1 MINYLLSLIVWIPAV
16 GALVVLL
23 MKDRHTAAIRWA
35 SATAVGLQFIFSS
48 VLLYRF
54 SSLSPSGGEYAL
66 SSFRLLE
73 KADWITMDLG
83 SWGVMSIDYL
93 LGVDGLSVPL
103 VWMSSLILLVGVI
116 SSWTIDKQVKG
127 YFALYL
133 LLSSSIA
140 GCFVALD
147 FFLFYIFFEFMLL
160 PMYFLIGIW
169 GGVRRE
175 YASIKFFLYTL
186 VGSVLIL
193 VAMIGLYISVSD
205 PTEVLADGRL
215 VRTFNL
221 LHMSDP
227 GNFIAGSV
235 LDPTNLKQWGGVPFR
250 SLAFLFL
257 FIGFIIKLPAVPF
270 HTWLPD
276 AHVEAP
282 TPVSV
287 VLAGILLKIGGYGLL
302 RIAYPIFPEAALS
315 YAWLVGFLG
324 VIAII
329 YGGFNAMAQSDLKK
343 LIAYSSVSHMGLVLL
358 GIAAGTTEGYS
369 GAMFQMVSH
378 GFISAAL
385 FLIAG
390 VIYDRTHDR
399 MIENYSGLADKMPY
413 FTAVTVF
420 FFFASLGLPGL
431 SGFVGELLVFLGA
444 FQSSSVNGLIP
455 QWMGVVATLGLV
467 LSTAY
472 YLWTLQRM
480 FYGRL
485 ALREVAWKDMLTE
498 LTGREW
504 LMFIPLGILVLL
516 LGIFPHLL
524 LDMMNGSVNQLK
536 ELVFEHG
543 NAIIQSINST
553 GS

>member
-1 MINYLLSLIVWIPAV
+1 MMNYLLSLIIWTPVV
-16 GALVVLL
+16 GALIVLL
-23 MKDRHTAAIRWA
+23 MKDRQATAIRWISLA
-35 SATAVGLQFIFSS
+35 A
-48 VLLYRF
+48 VLLQLAG
-54 SSLSPSGGEYAL
+54 SSILLFQFYQFPESGGSYSIE
-66 SSFRLLE
+66 SFHFVE

-83 SWGVMSIDYL
+83 SWGVLSIDYL

-103 VWMSSLILLVGVI
+103 LWMSTLILVIGMI
-116 SSWTIDKQVKG
+116 SSWSITKQVKG

-133 LLSSSIA
+133 LLSSSII

-205 PTEVLADGRL
+205 PTEILADGRL

-227 GNFIAGSV
+227 ANFIAGSI
-235 LDPTNLKQWGGVPFR
+235 LDPTNLKEWGGVSIR
-250 SLAFLFL
+250 SLVFLFL

-302 RIAYPIFPEAALS
+302 RIAYPIFPEAALDYS
-315 YAWLVGFLG
+315 WWVGFLG
-324 VIAII
+324 VVAII

-343 LIAYSSVSHMGLVLL
+343 LIAYSSVSHMGFVLL

-369 GAMFQMVSH
+369 GAVFQMVSH

-390 VIYDRTHDR
+390 VLYDRTHDR
-399 MIENYSGLADKMPY
+399 MIENYSGLAEKMPY

-431 SGFVGELLVFLGA
+431 SGFIGELLVFLGA
-444 FQSSSVNGLIP
+444 FQSSSINGQVP
-455 QWMGVVATLGLV
+455 QWMAVLATFGLV
-467 LSTAY
+467 LSAAY

-485 ALREVAWKDMLTE
+485 ALREVGWKDMLTE
-498 LTGREW
+498 LTNREW
-504 LMFIPLGILVLL
+504 LMFIPLIFIVLL
-516 LGIFPHLL
+516 LGIFPHFL
-524 LDMMNGSVNQLK
+524 LDLMNGSINQLK
-536 ELVFEHG
+536 ELVFENG
-543 NAIIQSINST
+543 NTIIQSLNSE

>member
-1 MINYLLSLIVWIPAV
+1 MMNYLLSLIIWTPVA
-16 GALVVLL
+16 GALIVLL
-23 MKDRHTAAIRWA
+23 MKDRQATAIRWISLGA
-35 SATAVGLQFIFSS
+35 
-48 VLLYRF
+48 VLLQLAG
-54 SSLSPSGGEYAL
+54 SSILLFQFYQSPESSGSYSIE
-66 SSFRLLE
+66 SFQFVE

-83 SWGVMSIDYL
+83 SWGVLSIDYL

-103 VWMSSLILLVGVI
+103 LWMSTLILVIGMI
-116 SSWTIDKQVKG
+116 SSWSITKQEKG

-133 LLSSSIA
+133 LLSSSII

-169 GGVRRE
+169 GGIRRE

-205 PTEVLADGRL
+205 PTEILADGRL

-227 GNFIAGSV
+227 ANFIAGSI
-235 LDPTNLKQWGGVPFR
+235 LDPSYLKEWGGVSIR

-257 FIGFIIKLPAVPF
+257 FVGFIIKLPAVPF

-302 RIAYPIFPEAALS
+302 RTAYPIFPEAALDYS
-315 YAWLVGFLG
+315 WWVGFLG

-343 LIAYSSVSHMGLVLL
+343 LIAYSSVSHMGFVLL
-358 GIAAGTTEGYS
+358 GIAAGTTEGYA
-369 GAMFQMVSH
+369 GAVFQMVSH

-390 VIYDRTHDR
+390 VLYDRTHDR
-399 MIENYSGLADKMPY
+399 MIENYSGLAEKMPY

-431 SGFVGELLVFLGA
+431 SGFIGELLVFLGA
-444 FQSSSVNGLIP
+444 FQSSSINGQVP
-455 QWMGVVATLGLV
+455 QWMAVLATFGLV
-467 LSTAY
+467 LSAAY

-498 LTGREW
+498 LTNREW
-504 LMFIPLGILVLL
+504 LMFIPLIFIVLL
-516 LGIFPHLL
+516 LGIFPHFL
-524 LDMMNGSVNQLK
+524 LDLMNGSINQLK
-536 ELVFEHG
+536 ELVFENG
-543 NAIIQSINST
+543 NTIIQSLNSE

>member
-1 MINYLLSLIVWIPAV
+1 
-16 GALVVLL
+16 VLL
-23 MKDRHTAAIRWA
+23 MKDRQATAIRWISLGA
-35 SATAVGLQFIFSS
+35 
-48 VLLYRF
+48 VLLQLAG
-54 SSLSPSGGEYAL
+54 SSILLFQFYQFPESDGSYSIE
-66 SSFRLLE
+66 SFQFVE

-83 SWGVMSIDYL
+83 GWGVMSIDYL

-103 VWMSSLILLVGVI
+103 LWMSTLLLVIGMI
-116 SSWTIDKQVKG
+116 SSWSINKQVKG

-133 LLSSSIA
+133 LLSSSII

-169 GGVRRE
+169 GGIRRE
-175 YASIKFFLYTL
+175 YASVKFFLYTL

-205 PTEVLADGRL
+205 PTEILADGRL

-227 GNFIAGSV
+227 ANFIAGSI
-235 LDPTNLKQWGGVPFR
+235 LDPTSMKEWAGVSIR

-257 FIGFIIKLPAVPF
+257 FVGFIIKLPAVPF

-302 RIAYPIFPEAALS
+302 RIAYPVFPEAALDYS
-315 YAWLVGFLG
+315 WWVGFLG

-343 LIAYSSVSHMGLVLL
+343 LIAYSSVSHMGFVLL

-369 GAMFQMVSH
+369 GAVFQMVSH

-390 VIYDRTHDR
+390 VLYDRTHDR
-399 MIENYSGLADKMPY
+399 MIENYSGLAEKMPY
-413 FTAVTVF
+413 FTVVTVF

-431 SGFVGELLVFLGA
+431 SGFIGELLVFLGA
-444 FQSSSVNGLIP
+444 FQSSSINGQVP
-455 QWMGVVATLGLV
+455 QWMGVLATFGLV
-467 LSTAY
+467 LSAAY

-498 LTGREW
+498 LTNREW
-504 LMFIPLGILVLL
+504 LMFIPLIFIVLL
-516 LGIFPHLL
+516 LGIFPHFL
-524 LDMMNGSVNQLK
+524 LDLMNGSINQLK
-536 ELVFEHG
+536 ELVFENG
-543 NAIIQSINST
+543 NTIIQSLKSE

>member
-1 MINYLLSLIVWIPAV
+1 MMDYLLSLIIWTPVA
-16 GALVVLL
+16 GALLVLF
-23 MKDRHTAAIRWA
+23 MKDKHAGAIRWI
-35 SATAVGLQFIFSS
+35 SLLAVLAQ
-48 VLLYRF
+48 L
-54 SSLSPSGGEYAL
+54 AL
-66 SSFRLLE
+66 SSLLLLLFYLAPDTAGSYSIDSFQFVE
-73 KADWITMDLG
+73 TVDWITMDLG

-93 LGVDGLSVPL
+93 VGVDGLSIAL
-103 VWMSSLILLVGVI
+103 VWMSSLILFIGIL
-116 SSWTIDKQVKG
+116 SSWTIKKQVKG
-127 YFALYL
+127 YFALCL
-133 LLSSSIA
+133 LLSSSII

-193 VAMIGLYISVSD
+193 VAMIALYISVSD
-205 PTEVLADGRL
+205 PTQILADGRL
-215 VRTFNL
+215 VRTFNI

-227 GNFIAGSV
+227 ANFIAGSI
-235 LDPTNLKQWGGVPFR
+235 LDPSYPGTLGGISFR
-250 SLAFLFL
+250 SWVFLFL
-257 FIGFIIKLPAVPF
+257 LIGFAIKLPAVPF

-282 TPVSV
+282 TPISV

-302 RIAYPIFPEAALS
+302 RIAYPIFPDAAID
-315 YAWLVGFLG
+315 YAWWVGFMG
-324 VIAII
+324 VVAII
-329 YGGFNAMAQSDLKK
+329 YGGFNAMAQADLKK
-343 LIAYSSVSHMGLVLL
+343 LIAYSSVSHMGFVLL

-369 GAMFQMVSH
+369 GALFQMVSH

-399 MIENYSGLADKMPY
+399 LIDNYSGLAEKMPY

-431 SGFVGELLVFLGA
+431 SGFMGELLVFLGA
-444 FQSSSVNGLIP
+444 FQSSSVSGQLP
-455 QWMGVVATLGLV
+455 QWMAVVATFGLV
-467 LSTAY
+467 LSAAY

-480 FYGRL
+480 FYGKF
-485 ALREVAWKDMLTE
+485 ALRDVAWKDSLTE
-498 LTGREW
+498 LTRREW
-504 LMFIPLGILVLL
+504 AMFIPLAVLVLL
-516 LGIFPHLL
+516 LGVFPHLL
-524 LDMMNGSVNQLK
+524 LDLINGSVNQLK
-536 ELVFEHG
+536 VLVMENG
-543 NAIIQSINST
+543 RTIIQSVNSG